1 MKKYRVAV
9 DIIVTVVVCLAA
21 AAQLAAQS
29 PPDPDYVRQ
38 QIFPSY
44 ADFKAELLSIVGI
57 ADPVQRE
64 SQLNSFWNTLQSAGQ
79 VPYAQGNQYA
89 FMYRGN
95 ASSVHFP
102 GDHSSWNANASVQAT
117 NFAGTNLWIREGT
130 LPNDARTDYKI
141 ALNSSNWILDPANPL
156 QMWGGFGPN
165 NELRMPNYN
174 FPQETVRNPATPQGL
189 LTNNITVN
197 STHMAYSINYRVY
210 TPAGYAAN
218 QLRDLPVVYVTDGH
232 EYLADYLGSL
242 PIVLDNLIAAGEL
255 RPTIAVFIDP
265 RQPGNPNNNR
275 RGSEYTMNP
284 NFANFVANEL
294 VPAIDAAYRTDDTAD
309 GRTILGTSLGGLNA
323 AYFGAVKNNVFNNI
337 APQSPAYWVTPA
349 IYSLYQNNDY
359 QFLDI
364 IQTNGTL
371 SGDGDGANQMAN
383 VWTANGYDFDRVIAN
398 EGHSWGQWR
407 GQLDEILLALIG
419 PPLTG
424 DYNQDGAVDAADY
437 ITWRKNVG
445 AAGIANRDPANTGP
459 VGPADYNTWRAHVGE
474 SLQDSHLPAAGSA
487 SAAIPEPS
495 TFPLLIAACTTATLT
510 RCAKPRP
517 KCRRRLMHRCR

>member
-1 MKKYRVAV
+1 VS
-9 DIIVTVVVCLAA
+9 ILLAA
-21 AAQLAAQS
+21 ALCLLAAPQLAAQS
-29 PPDPDYVRQ
+29 PPNPNYVRQ

-57 ADPVQRE
+57 SDPVQRE
-64 SQLNSFWNTLQSAGQ
+64 SQLNTFWNTLQAAGQ

-89 FMYRGN
+89 FLYRGN
-95 ASSVHFP
+95 ASSVYFP
-102 GDHSSWNANASVQAT
+102 GDHNGWNAPSASVQAT

-130 LPNDARTDYKI
+130 FQPDTRTDYKVV
-141 ALNSSNWILDPANPL
+141 ASGNWILDPANPL

-165 NELRMPNYN
+165 NELRMPDYD
-174 FPQETVRNPATPQGL
+174 FPQETVRNPATPQGT
-189 LTNNITVN
+189 LTNNITIN

-232 EYLADYLGSL
+232 EYLANYLGSL

-275 RGSEYTMNP
+275 RASEYNMNA

-294 VPAIDAAYRTDDTAD
+294 VPAIDSAYRTDDTAE

-323 AYFGAVKNNVFNNI
+323 AYFGAVKGDIFHNI
-337 APQSPAYWVTPA
+337 APQSPAYNFNSS
-349 IYSLYQNNDY
+349 IYSLYQNNDL

-364 IQTNGTL
+364 FQTNGTL
-371 SGDGDGANQMAN
+371 GGDGSGANSMAN
-383 VWTANGYDFDRVIAN
+383 IWTANGYDFNRVIAN

-407 GQLDEILLALIG
+407 GQLDDILLALIG

-424 DYNQDGAVDAADY
+424 DYNQDGAVDTADY
-437 ITWRKNVG
+437 IVWRKNVG
-445 AAGIANRDPANTGP
+445 AAGLPNRDPENTGP
-459 VGPADYNTWRAHVGE
+459 IGENDYNTWRAHVGQTFAG
-474 SLQDSHLPAAGSA
+474 SAAGATGSA
-487 SAAIPEPS
+487 SAAAVPEP
-495 TFPLLIAACTTATLT
+495 TTVPLLIAACTTATFS
-510 RCAKPRP
+510 RCCIARP
-517 KCRRRLMHRCR
+517 KRRIARRARR